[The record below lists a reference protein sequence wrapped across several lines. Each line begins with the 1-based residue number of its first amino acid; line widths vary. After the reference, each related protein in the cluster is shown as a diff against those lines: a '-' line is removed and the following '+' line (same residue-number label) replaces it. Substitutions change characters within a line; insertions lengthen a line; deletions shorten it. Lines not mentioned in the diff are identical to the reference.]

1 VGWIGVAG
9 YDERVSIA
17 AATPPPVHPPF
28 AQTKYQVRF
37 DWGVAGAGRV
47 ETADVAV
54 IVDVLHATTSLEQR
68 VSAGETVAA
77 SELDDRGET
86 AQIAALL
93 ADTGATVVAA
103 CLRNRSAVADWIIA
117 KQAELGRRTSIVVI
131 AVGELDDTAETRFA
145 VEDLFGAGAVIEAL
159 GLRGI
164 DFTSPEAAAA
174 AAAFEGLRNGVGHLL
189 SASATAQQLAQ
200 SGHPQHVQAAREV
213 DVSSVVPILDGAVFR
228 A

>member
-1 VGWIGVAG
+1 MQRRG
-9 YDERVSIA
+9 YDERVTTAS
-17 AATPPPVHPPF
+17 TVQPPVHPPH

-37 DWGVAGAGRV
+37 DWGVTGAGRIDA
-47 ETADVAV
+47 ADVAV
-54 IVDVLHATTSLEQR
+54 VVDVLHATTSLEQR
-68 VSAGETVAA
+68 ISAGETVALA
-77 SELDDRGET
+77 DLDERGEA
-86 AQIAALL
+86 AQIAELL
-93 ADTGATVVAA
+93 AGTGATVIAG

-131 AVGELDDTAETRFA
+131 AVGELDEAAETRFA

-174 AAAFEGLRNGVGHLL
+174 AAAYEGLRNGVGHLL

-200 SGHPQHVQAAREV
+200 AGRPEHVQAAREV
-213 DVSSVVPILDGAVFR
+213 DVSTVLPVLDAGVFR

>member
-1 VGWIGVAG
+1 MGWVGAPG
-9 YDERVSIA
+9 YDERVSTA

-47 ETADVAV
+47 EAADVAV
-54 IVDVLHATTSLEQR
+54 VVDVLHATTSVERR
-68 VSAGETVAA
+68 VSGGETVAVA
-77 SELDDRGET
+77 ELDDRGET
-86 AQIAALL
+86 AQIATLL
-93 ADTGATVVAA
+93 ADAGATVVAG

-174 AAAFEGLRNGVGHLL
+174 AAAYEGLRNGVGHLL

-200 SGHPQHVQAAREV
+200 AGATQHVQAAREV
-213 DVSSVVPILDGAVFR
+213 DVSSVVPVLDGAVFR